1 LARRSAAWYVY
12 TGSIALHAVLGI
24 AAIAAPSTKR
34 HQAVAI
40 ALAENKKP
48 KKEAKDEKPPP
59 PPPPAPPAARAKSVS
74 APKPAAPPPPT
85 PAAAPPPA
93 AAPAFAD
100 LGLTLGN
107 GGGGPGLAVP
117 QPGAAPAP
125 THAPAA
131 ATATTRKVTTLAPAA
146 EETCDE
152 PPVKPKPRSIVK
164 PAYTE
169 DARAAQVEG
178 VVRVEITID
187 PTGQVVDAKILRGLG
202 HGLDEAALAAARQMT
217 FEPGT
222 RCGKAHVATISL
234 GVRFALGS

>member
-1 LARRSAAWYVY
+1 MARRSAAWYVY
-12 TGSIALHAVLGI
+12 AGSIALHVALGV
-24 AAIAAPSTKR
+24 AALAAPSTKR

-40 ALAENKKP
+40 ALAEPKKKP
-48 KKEAKDEKPPP
+48 KPDAKDEKPPP
-59 PPPPAPPAARAKSVS
+59 PPPPAPPAPRAKS
-74 APKPAAPPPPT
+74 APPKPAAPPPP
-85 PAAAPPPA
+85 AAAAPPPPA

-107 GGGGPGLAVP
+107 GGGPGMSVP
-117 QPGAAPAP
+117 QRGPAAAA
-125 THAPAA
+125 THVPA

-152 PPVKPKPRSIVK
+152 PPVKPRPRSIVK
-164 PAYTE
+164 PAYTD
-169 DARAAQVEG
+169 DARASQVEG

-187 PTGQVVDAKILRGLG
+187 PTGQVVDAKLLRGLG

>member
-1 LARRSAAWYVY
+1 MARRSAAFYVY
-12 TGSIALHAVLGI
+12 AGSIALHAVLGI
-24 AAIAAPSTKR
+24 AAIAAPTTKR
-34 HQAVAI
+34 AQTVAI
-40 ALAENKKP
+40 ALAETKKP
-48 KKEAKDEKPPP
+48 KKEPKDDKPPP
-59 PPPPAPPAARAKSVS
+59 PPPPPAAARAKTAA

-85 PAAAPPPA
+85 PAATPLPA

-117 QPGAAPAP
+117 QRPAGPAP
-125 THAPAA
+125 THAPTA
-131 ATATTRKVTTLAPAA
+131 ATTTRKVTTLAPAS

-152 PPVKPKPRSIVK
+152 APVKPKPRSIVK
-164 PAYTE
+164 PAYTD